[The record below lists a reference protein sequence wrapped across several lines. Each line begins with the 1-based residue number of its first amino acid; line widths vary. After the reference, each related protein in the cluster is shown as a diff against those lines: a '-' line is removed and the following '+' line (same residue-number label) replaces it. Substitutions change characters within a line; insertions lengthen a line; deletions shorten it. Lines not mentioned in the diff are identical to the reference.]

1 MPDIDTFIARWS
13 ASGAAER
20 ANFPAFAGELCD
32 LLGVPHPDPSRENDG
47 DNAYVFE
54 RNVPLA
60 KGGGEV
66 TTGRIDLYKRGCFVL
81 EAKQGSAPVQETP
94 LFGAA
99 PAPAKKGTARRGTR
113 GWDEAMHKAKNQAE
127 RYARA
132 LPSGEGRPPFLV
144 IVDVGHSIE
153 LYSEFSRTG
162 GDYVPFPD
170 PQNHRMMLEDLRD
183 PTKRELLRT
192 VWTDPLS
199 LDPGKRSARV
209 TREVAA
215 KLALL
220 AKSLEGDGH
229 PPEEVA
235 GFLMRVLFTMFAEDV
250 GLLPKGSFRE
260 LLESIRGDAPHFRAI
275 IEPLWET
282 MDRGGYSRD
291 LRKDILKFN
300 GGLFKEPKALP
311 VTEGQLEGLISASKA
326 DWREVEPAIFGTLLE
341 RALDPHERHKLGAHY
356 TPRAYVERLVMP
368 TIIEPLRGEWKG
380 VQAAVTTHLLRGNE
394 KDALKE
400 LRTFHQRLCTL
411 RVLDPACGSGNF
423 LYVTLEHLKRLEGEV
438 LEAIAELSGDEQG
451 SLEMQGVT
459 VSPEQ
464 FLGLE
469 VNPRAAKIA
478 ELVLWIGYLQ
488 WHFRTRG
495 DVMPPEPVIRDFR
508 NIRTQDAVLAYDG
521 VEVAT
526 DEAGEPIT
534 RWDGRTFKKHPVSG
548 EDVPDESSRVEEL
561 RYLNSR
567 QAAWPEA
574 DFIIGNPPFV
584 GNWRMRTAL
593 GDGYT
598 EALRKTH
605 KDVPESSD
613 FVMYWWH
620 HAAELARKGKV
631 TRFGFITTNSLRQT
645 FNRKVLQHH
654 MSAKPPLSL
663 RFAVPD
669 HPWVDAA
676 DGAAV
681 RVALTVAEAGEHE
694 GVLARVVRETA
705 TGGLEH
711 EVVLETRQGVIYSD
725 LTIGADV
732 SGTLPLKASRD
743 VSNPGVKLHG
753 SGFIVTPEEARGLG
767 LGEVEGLE
775 KHIRLYRNGRDIAQT
790 SRDVMVIDLYGL
802 TADQVRKSYP
812 AVYQHVVHKV
822 KPERDTNK
830 RAGRRENWWVFG
842 EPNPKLRDQLEGL
855 ERYIATVET
864 AKHRVFV
871 FLDASILPDNMLVN
885 IALDDAYFLGVLS
898 SRVHVLWALAAGGRL
913 GVGNDPRYNKTR
925 CFEPFPFPEAT
936 EAQKEAIRE
945 LAESLDAHRKR
956 QQAQHPELTLT
967 GMYNV
972 LEKLRA
978 GEPLTDKERDVHTQ
992 GLVSVLKE
1000 IHDDLDTA
1008 VAEAYGWPAR
1018 LTDEEVLERLV
1029 ALNRERAAEE
1039 AQGLVRWLRPEYQD
1053 PEGVARQGGMDLGVQ
1068 PVPTATL
1075 TKQPWP
1081 RSLPEQAQ
1089 VVRGLVLGA
1098 ETPLS
1103 SGDVTRSFKGARK
1116 DKVEELLVTLAG
1128 LGQVHRIE
1136 DGRFVQ

>member
-1 MPDIDTFIARWS
+1 MTGTTPTSSS
-13 ASGAAER
+13 ATCRSPRGA
-20 ANFPAFAGELCD
+20 
-32 LLGVPHPDPSRENDG
+32 
-47 DNAYVFE
+47 
-54 RNVPLA
+54 
-60 KGGGEV
+60 GEV

-132 LPSGEGRPPFLV
+132 LPSSEGRPPFLI
-144 IVDVGHSIE
+144 IVDVGHSVE

-170 PQNHRMMLEDLRD
+170 PQNHRVMLEDLRD

-199 LDPGKRSARV
+199 LDPAKRSARV

-282 MDRGGYSRD
+282 MDQGGYSRD

-300 GGLFKEPKALP
+300 GGLFKDPTALP
-311 VTEGQLEGLISASKA
+311 VTEQQLEGLIEASKA

-368 TIIEPLRGEWKG
+368 TIIEPLRDEWKG
-380 VQAAVTTHLLRGNE
+380 VQAAVTTHLLRGKD

-400 LRTFHQRLCTL
+400 LRTFHQRLCSL

-495 DVMPPEPVIRDFR
+495 DVMPPEPVIRDFK
-508 NIRTQDAVLAYDG
+508 NIKTQDAVLAYDG

-526 DEAGEPIT
+526 DEAGDPIT
-534 RWDGRTFKKHPVSG
+534 RWDGRTFKTHSVTG
-548 EDVPDESSRVEEL
+548 EDVPDESARVEEL
-561 RYLNSR
+561 VYLNPR
-567 QAAWPEA
+567 KAEWPEA
-574 DFIIGNPPFV
+574 DFVVGNPPFV
-584 GNWRMRTAL
+584 GTAMMRTAL
-593 GDGYT
+593 GDGYA
-598 EALRKTH
+598 EALRKTY
-605 KDVPESSD
+605 KEVPESSD
-613 FVMYWWH
+613 YVMYWWH
-620 HAAELARKGKV
+620 HAAELARKGEV

-645 FNRKVLQHH
+645 FNRRVLERH
-654 MSAKPPLSL
+654 MNYKNPLSIL
-663 RFAVPD
+663 FAVPD

-711 EVVLETRQGVIYSD
+711 EVVLDRRQGVIYPD

-732 SGTLPLKASRD
+732 TGALPLKANGEVSSRG
-743 VSNPGVKLHG
+743 VSLHG
-753 SGFIVTPEEARGLG
+753 AGFIVSPEEAAELG
-767 LGEVEGLE
+767 LGTVAGLE
-775 KHIRLYRNGRDIAQT
+775 KHIRLYRNGRDLTQT
-790 SRDVMVIDLYGL
+790 PREVMVIDLFGL
-802 TADQVRKSYP
+802 EISEVRNKFP
-812 AVYQHVVHKV
+812 AVYQRVFEHV
-822 KPERDTNK
+822 KPERDQNR
-830 RAGRRENWWVFG
+830 RASYRDSWWVFG
-842 EPNPKLRDQLEGL
+842 ETRANFRPALQGL
-855 ERYIATVET
+855 ERYVATVET
-864 AKHRVFV
+864 AKHRFFV
-871 FLDASILPDNMLVN
+871 FLDTSILPDNKLVN
-885 IALDDAYFLGVLS
+885 IALDDAYFLGCS
-898 SRVHVLWALAAGGRL
+898 
-913 GVGNDPRYNKTR
+913 
-925 CFEPFPFPEAT
+925 
-936 EAQKEAIRE
+936 
-945 LAESLDAHRKR
+945 
-956 QQAQHPELTLT
+956 QA
-967 GMYNV
+967 
-972 LEKLRA
+972 
-978 GEPLTDKERDVHTQ
+978 
-992 GLVSVLKE
+992 VSMWSGPWR
-1000 IHDDLDTA
+1000 
-1008 VAEAYGWPAR
+1008 AEAR
-1018 LTDEEVLERLV
+1018 
-1029 ALNRERAAEE
+1029 
-1039 AQGLVRWLRPEYQD
+1039 
-1053 PEGVARQGGMDLGVQ
+1053 
-1068 PVPTATL
+1068 
-1075 TKQPWP
+1075 
-1081 RSLPEQAQ
+1081 
-1089 VVRGLVLGA
+1089 
-1098 ETPLS
+1098 
-1103 SGDVTRSFKGARK
+1103 
-1116 DKVEELLVTLAG
+1116 
-1128 LGQVHRIE
+1128 
-1136 DGRFVQ
+1136 

>member
-1 MPDIDTFIARWS
+1 M
-13 ASGAAER
+13 
-20 ANFPAFAGELCD
+20 
-32 LLGVPHPDPSRENDG
+32 PHPDPSREHDA

-144 IVDVGHSIE
+144 IVDVGHSVE

-170 PQNHRMMLEDLRD
+170 PQNHRVMLEDLRSEA
-183 PTKRELLRT
+183 KRELLRM

-199 LDPGKRSARV
+199 LDPAKRSARV

-235 GFLMRVLFTMFAEDV
+235 GFLMRVLFTIFAEDV

-260 LLESIRGDAPHFRAI
+260 LLESIRGDAPHFKNI

-291 LRKDILKFN
+291 LRRDILKFN
-300 GGLFKEPKALP
+300 GGLFKESKALP
-311 VTEGQLEGLISASKA
+311 VTEGQLEGLIEASKA

-368 TIIEPLRGEWKG
+368 TVIEPLRGEWKG
-380 VQAAVTTHLLRGNE
+380 VQAAVTTHMLRGKD

-438 LEAIAELSGDEQG
+438 LEAITELSGDEQG

-508 NIRTQDAVLAYDG
+508 NIKTQDAVLAYDG

-534 RWDGRTFKKHPVSG
+534 RWDGRAFKPHPVTG
-548 EDVPDESSRVEEL
+548 EDVPDESARVEEL
-561 RYLNSR
+561 VYLNPR
-567 QAAWPEA
+567 KAEWPEA
-574 DFIIGNPPFV
+574 DFVIGNPPFV
-584 GNWRMRTAL
+584 GTAMMWYAL
-593 GDGYT
+593 GEGYAK
-598 EALRKTH
+598 ALRKTYPE
-605 KDVPESSD
+605 VPESSD
-613 FVMYWWH
+613 YVMYWWDK
-620 HAAELARKGKV
+620 AAMLLREDQLQ
-631 TRFGFITTNSLRQT
+631 RFGFITTNSLRQT
-645 FNRKVLQHH
+645 FNRRVLERHVDD
-654 MSAKPPLSL
+654 KNPLSIL
-663 RFAVPD
+663 FAVPD

-681 RVALTVAEAGEHE
+681 RIAMTVAESGAHE
-694 GVLARVVRETA
+694 GVVKRVVAETPSEGGYREVTLA
-705 TGGLEH
+705 SAAGK
-711 EVVLETRQGVIYSD
+711 VYAN

-732 SGTLPLKASRD
+732 GSAVGLRANENL
-743 VSNPGVKLHG
+743 SNRGMMLTG
-753 SGFIVTPEEARGLG
+753 AGFIVEPEEAARLG
-767 LGEVEGLE
+767 LGHAEGLE
-775 KHIRLYRNGRDIAQT
+775 RHIRHYRNGRDLTQT

-802 TADQVRKSYP
+802 AADEVRTHYP

-842 EPNPKLRDQLEGL
+842 EPNPKLRDQLAGL

-864 AKHRVFV
+864 AKHRFFV
-871 FLDASILPDNMLVN
+871 FLDASILPDNKLVN

-898 SRVHVLWALAAGGRL
+898 SRIHVTWALAAGSRL
-913 GVGNDPRYNKTR
+913 GVGNDPVYVKST
-925 CFEPFPFPEAT
+925 CFEPFPFPNAT
-936 EAQKEAIRE
+936 EAQRRTIRE

-1000 IHDDLDTA
+1000 IHDDLDAA
-1008 VAEAYGWPAR
+1008 VAGAYGWPAG

-1029 ALNRERAAEE
+1029 ALDRERAAEE

-1053 PEGVARQGGMDLGVQ
+1053 PEGAARQGGMDLGVQ
-1068 PVPTATL
+1068 PTPSATL
-1075 TKQPWP
+1075 TQAPWP

-1098 ETPLS
+1098 KTPLS

-1128 LGQVHRIE
+1128 LGQVHRLE

>member
-1 MPDIDTFIARWS
+1 
-13 ASGAAER
+13 
-20 ANFPAFAGELCD
+20 
-32 LLGVPHPDPSRENDG
+32 
-47 DNAYVFE
+47 
-54 RNVPLA
+54 
-60 KGGGEV
+60 
-66 TTGRIDLYKRGCFVL
+66 
-81 EAKQGSAPVQETP
+81 
-94 LFGAA
+94 
-99 PAPAKKGTARRGTR
+99 
-113 GWDEAMHKAKNQAE
+113 MHKAKNQAE

-132 LPSGEGRPPFLV
+132 LPSSEGRPPFLI
-144 IVDVGHSIE
+144 IVDVGHSVE

-170 PQNHRMMLEDLRD
+170 PQNHRMMLDDLRSEV
-183 PTKRELLRT
+183 KRELLRA

-199 LDPGKRSARV
+199 LDPAKRSARV

-260 LLESIRGDAPHFRAI
+260 LLESIRGDAPHFKAI

-291 LRKDILKFN
+291 LRRDVLKFN

-311 VTEGQLEGLISASKA
+311 VTEAQLEGLISASKA

-368 TIIEPLRGEWKG
+368 TVIEPLRGEWKG
-380 VQAAVTTHLLRGNE
+380 VQAAVTTHLLRGKE
-394 KDALKE
+394 KDPLKE
-400 LRTFHQRLCTL
+400 LRTFHQRLCSL

-423 LYVTLEHLKRLEGEV
+423 LYVTLEHLKHLEGEV

-464 FLGLE
+464 FLSLE

-534 RWDGRTFKKHPVSG
+534 RWDGRTFKPHPVTG
-548 EDVPDESSRVEEL
+548 EDVPDESARVEEL
-561 RYLNSR
+561 VYLNPR
-567 QAAWPEA
+567 KAEWPEA
-574 DFIIGNPPFV
+574 DFMIGNPPFV
-584 GNWRMRTAL
+584 GTAMMWDAL
-593 GDGYT
+593 GEGYAK
-598 EALRKTH
+598 ALRKIYPE
-605 KDVPESSD
+605 VPESSD
-613 FVMYWWH
+613 YVMYWWDK
-620 HAAELARKGKV
+620 AAMLLREDQLQ
-631 TRFGFITTNSLRQT
+631 RFGFITTNSLRQT
-645 FNRKVLQHH
+645 FNRRVLERHIDD
-654 MSAKPPLSL
+654 KNPLSIL
-663 RFAVPD
+663 FAVPD

-681 RVALTVAEAGEHE
+681 RIAMTVAESGAHE
-694 GVLARVVRETA
+694 GVVKSVVAETLSEGGYRKVTLASAAGKVYA
-705 TGGLEH
+705 N
-711 EVVLETRQGVIYSD
+711 
-725 LTIGADV
+725 LTTGADV
-732 SGTLPLKASRD
+732 GSAVGLRANESL
-743 VSNPGVKLHG
+743 SNRGVMLTG
-753 SGFIVTPEEARGLG
+753 AGFIVEPEEAARLG
-767 LGEVEGLE
+767 LGHAEGLE
-775 KHIRLYRNGRDIAQT
+775 RHIRHYRNGRDLTQT
-790 SRDVMVIDLYGL
+790 SRDGMVIDLYGL
-802 TADQVRKSYP
+802 AADEVRTHYP

-842 EPNPKLRDQLEGL
+842 EPNPKLRDQLAGL

-864 AKHRVFV
+864 AKHRFFV
-871 FLDASILPDNMLVN
+871 FFDASILPDNKLVN

-898 SRVHVLWALAAGGRL
+898 SRIHVTWALAAGSRL
-913 GVGNDPRYNKTR
+913 GVGNDPVYVKST
-925 CFEPFPFPEAT
+925 CFEPFPFPNAT
-936 EAQKEAIRE
+936 EAQRRTIRE

-978 GEPLTDKERDVHTQ
+978 GEPLTDKERDIHTQ

-1000 IHDDLDTA
+1000 IHDDLDAA
-1008 VAEAYGWPAR
+1008 VTEVYGWPAG

-1029 ALNRERAAEE
+1029 ALNKERAAEE

-1053 PEGVARQGGMDLGVQ
+1053 PEGTARQGGMDLGVQ
-1068 PVPTATL
+1068 PVPIATF
-1075 TKQPWP
+1075 TQQPWP

-1103 SGDVTRSFKGARK
+1103 SGDVTRSFRGARK

-1128 LGQVHRIE
+1128 LGQVHRLE